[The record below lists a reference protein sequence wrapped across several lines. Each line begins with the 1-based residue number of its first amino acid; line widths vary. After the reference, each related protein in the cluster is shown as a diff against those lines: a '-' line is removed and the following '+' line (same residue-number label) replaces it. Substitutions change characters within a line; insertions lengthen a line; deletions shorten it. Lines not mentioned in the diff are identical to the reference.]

1 MLQSTLP
8 RSAEDSGVNVVFL
21 EPADAAKVLDRTP
34 ATVRDYAD
42 SGRLPV
48 AARTVRGLRLFRRED
63 VEKLRTTLAGGA

>member
-1 MLQSTLP
+1 MRP
-8 RSAEDSGVNVVFL
+8 RSPHSAEEFVLFL
-21 EPADAAKVLDRTP
+21 EPADAARVLDRTP
-34 ATVRDYAD
+34 ATIRDYAD